1 MEQYITEF
9 AKYFIAIFMALY
21 TYECFAVFR
30 YNTEERRNGIYIR
43 QNLLMFLVHFT
54 CFLVICTETE
64 ELDYLFFYAFQEI
77 ILFAAISLFH
87 MIYPRIN
94 RLIINNTG
102 LLLSIGFVILTRLS
116 YDKAKRQFIIVTV
129 SLIIAL
135 IIPYFMDRFQ
145 FLKDLKWVYALVGIT
160 ALSTVLIL
168 GTVTKGAK
176 LSFSIKGI
184 SFQPSEF
191 VKIIFVFFVAS
202 ALYKASGFLEVA
214 LTAVVAGIHVIVL
227 VLSKDLGSAL
237 IFFVVYV
244 MMVFVATK
252 KWIYLLLGITGGSAA
267 AVVAYK
273 LFTHVQVRVLAWQDP
288 WSVIDN
294 EGFQITQSLF
304 AIGSGGWFGLG
315 LYQGTPQSIPFVEAD
330 FIFSAVTEELG
341 LIFAMC
347 LILVCISCF
356 IMCMNISVRL
366 NDKFYQLVAFGL
378 GVTYIFQIFLTIGGG
393 TKFIPLTGVT
403 LPFISYGGSSVLT
416 TLIMFSIIEGLYI
429 IKQREVSKSVKEK
442 RKGVSGRSSGRQTVS
457 RKEDYYEEE
466 DEDYYEEEYEDYY
479 EEKYED

>member
-1 MEQYITEF
+1 
-9 AKYFIAIFMALY
+9 
-21 TYECFAVFR
+21 
-30 YNTEERRNGIYIR
+30 
-43 QNLLMFLVHFT
+43 
-54 CFLVICTETE
+54 
-64 ELDYLFFYAFQEI
+64 
-77 ILFAAISLFH
+77 
-87 MIYPRIN
+87 
-94 RLIINNTG
+94 
-102 LLLSIGFVILTRLS
+102 
-116 YDKAKRQFIIVTV
+116 
-129 SLIIAL
+129 
-135 IIPYFMDRFQ
+135 
-145 FLKDLKWVYALVGIT
+145 
-160 ALSTVLIL
+160 
-168 GTVTKGAK
+168 
-176 LSFSIKGI
+176 
-184 SFQPSEF
+184 
-191 VKIIFVFFVAS
+191 
-202 ALYKASGFLEVA
+202 
-214 LTAVVAGIHVIVL
+214 
-227 VLSKDLGSAL
+227 
-237 IFFVVYV
+237 

>member
-176 LSFSIKGI
+176 LSFSIKGV

-466 DEDYYEEEYEDYY
+466 DEDYYEEEYED
-479 EEKYED
+479 